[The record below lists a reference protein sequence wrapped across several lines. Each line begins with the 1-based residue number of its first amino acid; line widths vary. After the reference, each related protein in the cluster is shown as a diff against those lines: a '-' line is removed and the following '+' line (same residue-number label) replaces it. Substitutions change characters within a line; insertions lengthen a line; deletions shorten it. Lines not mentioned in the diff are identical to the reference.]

1 LTYVLLVTVDR
12 NKQNK
17 ETVTTIVKASIFKNN
32 SNANETRKLKKELE
46 AVKELLQ
53 AQRENRFAATSQRG
67 NLRNFRNYENAQAK
81 KRLSNIVL
89 LSVDEM
95 DDDAFEIDNPL
106 AQAKPPAI
114 GVETV

>member
-1 LTYVLLVTVDR
+1 MIWKNVR
-12 NKQNK
+12 
-17 ETVTTIVKASIFKNN
+17 SIKD
-32 SNANETRKLKKELE
+32 EEVGQLE
-46 AVKELLQ
+46 AVKELLL